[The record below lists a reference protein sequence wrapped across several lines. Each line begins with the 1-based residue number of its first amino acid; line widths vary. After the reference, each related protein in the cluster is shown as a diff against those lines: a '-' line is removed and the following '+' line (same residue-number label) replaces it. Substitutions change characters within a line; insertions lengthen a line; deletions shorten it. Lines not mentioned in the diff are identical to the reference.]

1 MVTTKFLPLFI
12 VLTPQSEMSLPHS
25 LISYIILKYTFS
37 NTLLGYHQ
45 FFQNKI
51 LILFFLIF

>member
-1 MVTTKFLPLFI
+1 MGTTKFLPLFI

-25 LISYIILKYTFS
+25 LISYIILRYTFL

-51 LILFFLIF
+51 LILFFF